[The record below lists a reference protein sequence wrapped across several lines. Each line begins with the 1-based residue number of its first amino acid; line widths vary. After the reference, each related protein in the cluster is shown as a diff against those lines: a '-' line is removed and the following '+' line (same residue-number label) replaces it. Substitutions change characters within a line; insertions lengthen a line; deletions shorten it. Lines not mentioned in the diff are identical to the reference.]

1 MKKLIAATIATA
13 QVFVL
18 LAWPVLAQQTQ
29 TTLSATDKKY
39 LTQDA
44 EGSAYEFQLA
54 QLGVE
59 KASDSA
65 TQQYA
70 LRVLDDHA
78 KFNSQLMQL
87 AHKKGLTLPVDTNA
101 QDKSKIERLMQV
113 NGAAFDKAFAKEMA
127 RINTSDISDSKRE
140 ASMTKDP
147 DIQAFINQFAS
158 TDEDHLQGARSLMG
172 SSAAPS

>member
-1 MKKLIAATIATA
+1 MKKKIAAGIVTVQAL
-13 QVFVL
+13 VL
-18 LAWPVLAQQTQ
+18 LALPSLAQETQ
-29 TTLSATDKKY
+29 KKISATDSQY

-70 LRVLDDHA
+70 LRVLNDHA
-78 KFNSQLMQL
+78 KFNTQLMQL
-87 AHKKGLTLPVDTNA
+87 AHNKGLTLPVNVNA
-101 QDKSKIERLMQV
+101 QDKTKIERLMQLH
-113 NGAAFDKAFAKEMA
+113 GAAFDKAFAREMV
-127 RINTSDISDSKRE
+127 RINSSDSSDSKRE

-158 TDEDHLQGARSLMG
+158 TDEEHLQGARSLMG
-172 SSAAPS
+172 GSAAPR